1 MSGLIS
7 RENND
12 RMVWPNECD
21 YGLPIL
27 MRFSAQPGLHDSY
40 PPQHI
45 VEVGEYHEEEEDGHP
60 DILRTEEELVAR
72 FAACDNLVKQE
83 QDMSAVK
90 GWDREDIHEGEDE
103 GEEGCHLPEQHPV
116 P

>member
-1 MSGLIS
+1 MEPQAVDCRWAPCINAL
-7 RENND
+7 
-12 RMVWPNECD
+12 
-21 YGLPIL
+21 
-27 MRFSAQPGLHDSY
+27 SALSGLHDSY

-90 GWDREDIHEGEDE
+90 GWDREDIHEGEDD